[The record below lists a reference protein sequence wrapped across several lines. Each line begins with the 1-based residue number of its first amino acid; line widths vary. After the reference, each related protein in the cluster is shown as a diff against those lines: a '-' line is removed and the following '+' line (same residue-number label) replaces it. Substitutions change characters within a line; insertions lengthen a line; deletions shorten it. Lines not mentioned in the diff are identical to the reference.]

1 MTEQARSSDHHPH
14 GTLGEEAAK
23 LAEMAQQWL
32 ADRSTADLGDVW
44 REATSDD
51 LPPECR
57 TCPICRA
64 RRILAGLS
72 PEVFE
77 HLSDAAVSLSAA
89 VRAMSKDGKDGRGG
103 DPAGRA

>member
-1 MTEQARSSDHHPH
+1 MTDQARSSDHHPH
-14 GTLGEEAAK
+14 GTLAEEAAK

-32 ADRSTADLGDVW
+32 EGRSTADLSDVW
-44 REATSDD
+44 AEATSDGE
-51 LPPECR
+51 PPESR

-64 RRILAGLS
+64 KRLLAGLS

-89 VRAMSKDGKDGRGG
+89 VRAMGKVG
-103 DPAGRA
+103 DRAGRE